1 MRKCILSCFACF
13 FFWSVFAQADKSI
26 PTIYVDKQGV
36 MRWSDTKQEASFF
49 GVNYTTPFA
58 HAYRALQYKGIDHKE
73 AIDRDV
79 YHLVRL
85 GFNAYR
91 IHIWDVEI
99 SDGEG
104 NLLENEHLELLDYL
118 LFRLREKGI
127 RILITA
133 MTNFGNG
140 YPERNIQ
147 TGGFSYLYDKC
158 QVHANPQAIA
168 AQKRYISDLLRHVN
182 PHTGLAYQDDPYV
195 VGFEINNEP
204 CHTGAVSTTKH
215 YIREM
220 LAAMKKAGN
229 KKPVFYNVSHNMEH
243 VPAYFKA
250 DVQGTTYQWYPIGL
264 VAGKE
269 RKGNFLPYVDR
280 YVIPFANEKGFAN
293 KAKAVYEYDPADILY
308 SYIHPAMSRTF
319 RSNGFQWV
327 TQFAYD
333 PLDMAAYNTEYQ
345 THYLNLAYTP
355 AKAIGMMIAA
365 ETAYRIPRNASF
377 PAYPK
382 DTLYGDFM
390 LSYEQDLAVMNVD
403 TAFYYT
409 NNTRIHP
416 KSVQTL
422 KKIAGHGSS
431 PIVTYAGSGVYF
443 LDKLTEG
450 VWRLEV
456 MPDAETVSDPFAKP
470 SLSREVVQ
478 ILWSENKME
487 IGLPDLDENFVW
499 KQLAPES
506 LSRGQADG
514 TAITVTPGVYI
525 LGRKDQSTLGE
536 WNNSRIWNH
545 YSLGHFVAPA
555 ASEERVPTVVH
566 EPARYQ
572 EKGSD
577 LAISLHVVSA
587 VTPDSVIVQTDK
599 VSFWRNDNTYMKLDH
614 KEGYR
619 YVGRIPES
627 MLQGDR
633 VRYTATVYVGGEKY
647 TFPQETSGA
656 PLDWDAAIDT
666 YWTTEVVG
674 RSAPIM
680 LAESLTAQ
688 STWETYAIPE
698 TAYSQGKK
706 IQKDPMAAPMWS
718 YTFTGQDSETKFFW
732 LRDIKQ
738 VIAERK
744 YKIDKVKNL
753 MIALGNQSF
762 GGKIQIGFVSNMG
775 YTYAAAVAL
784 EKDSPQQVLRI
795 PLEELSLVPTA
806 LLPAPYPTFLERYF
820 VPMTPIPFGVRNS
833 EKLIISTE
841 GAIGRDA
848 TITIGAIWME

>member
-1 MRKCILSCFACF
+1 MRKCILGLFACF
-13 FFWSVFAQADKSI
+13 FFLFVFAQSDKNI
-26 PTIYVDKQGV
+26 PSIYVDKQGV

-99 SDGEG
+99 ADGEG

-118 LFRLREKGI
+118 LFRLQENGV

-140 YPERNIQ
+140 YPERNVQ

-158 QVHANPQAIA
+158 QIHANPQAIA
-168 AQKRYISDLLRHVN
+168 AQKQYITGLLRHVN
-182 PHTGLAYQDDPYV
+182 PYTGLAYQDDPYV

-204 CHTGAVSTTKH
+204 CHTGEVRTTEH

-243 VPAYFKA
+243 VPAYFKS

-269 RKGNFLPYVDR
+269 RMGNFLPYVDR
-280 YVIPFANEKGFAN
+280 YVIPFADEKGFAN

-319 RSNGFQWV
+319 RSNGFQWI

-355 AKAIGMMIAA
+355 AKAISMMIAA
-365 ETAYRIPRNASF
+365 ETAYRIPRNQSF
-377 PAYPK
+377 PAYPQ

-409 NNTRIHP
+409 NNTDVYP
-416 KSVQTL
+416 KSVQAL
-422 KKIAGHGSS
+422 RKIAGHGSS
-431 PIVTYAGSGVYF
+431 PVVDYSGSGAYF
-443 LDKLTEG
+443 LDKLQDG

-456 MPDAETVSDPFAKP
+456 MPDAETVTDPFAKP

-478 ILWSENKME
+478 ILWSENNLE
-487 IGLPDLDENFVW
+487 VHLPDLGEGFSW
-499 KQLAPES
+499 KQLAPKTS
-506 LSRGQADG
+506 LRGQADG
-514 TAITVTPGVYI
+514 TAMIVTPGVYI
-525 LGRKDQSTLGE
+525 LGRKDQPAWAE
-536 WNNSRIWNH
+536 WNSSTVWNR
-545 YSLGHFVAPA
+545 YPLGHFVAPA
-555 ASEERVPTVVH
+555 ASVQQSPTVVH
-566 EPARYQ
+566 TPAGYH
-572 EKGSD
+572 ESGKD

-587 VTPDSVIVQTDK
+587 VTPDSVIVQTDE
-599 VSFWRNDNTYMKLDH
+599 VSFWRDDNTYIKLENE
-614 KEGYR
+614 EGYR
-619 YVGRIPES
+619 FIGRLPQS
-627 MLQGDR
+627 MLRGDR
-633 VRYTATVYVGGEKY
+633 VRYTATVFVDGKKY
-647 TFPQETSGA
+647 TFPQGTSGA
-656 PLDWDAAIDT
+656 PLDWDTTIDT
-666 YWTTEVVG
+666 YWMTEIVDRTTPIVLAKSL
-674 RSAPIM
+674 SAQP
-680 LAESLTAQ
+680 A
-688 STWETYAIPE
+688 WETYAIPE
-698 TAYSQGKK
+698 TAYSQVRKT
-706 IQKDPMAAPMWS
+706 QKDPMTVPMWS
-718 YTFTGQDSETKFFW
+718 YTFARHDSETKFFW
-732 LRDIKQ
+732 LKDIKQ
-738 VIAERK
+738 VIGERE
-744 YKIDKVKNL
+744 YKIDEVKNL
-753 MIALGNQSF
+753 MIAVGNQSF
-762 GGKIQIGFVSNMG
+762 DGKIQIGFVSNMG
-775 YTYAAAVAL
+775 YTYAATVEL
-784 EKDSPQQVLRI
+784 EKDAQQTLRV
-795 PLEELSLVPTA
+795 PLEELTLVPTA

-820 VPMTPIPFGVRNS
+820 VPVTPISFAIQDS
-833 EKLIISTE
+833 EKLIISTD
-841 GAIGRDA
+841 GAVDKNA
-848 TITIGAIWME
+848 AITIGAVWME

>member
-1 MRKCILSCFACF
+1 MRKCILGLFACF
-13 FFWSVFAQADKSI
+13 FFLAVFAQADKNV

-58 HAYRALQYKGIDHKE
+58 HAYRALQYKEIDHKE

-99 SDGEG
+99 ADGEG

-118 LFRLREKGI
+118 LFRLQENGV

-140 YPERNIQ
+140 YPERNVQ

-158 QVHANPQAIA
+158 QIHANPQAIA
-168 AQKRYISDLLRHVN
+168 AQKQYITGLLRHVN
-182 PHTGLAYQDDPYV
+182 PYTGLAYQDDPYV

-204 CHTGAVSTTKH
+204 CHTGEVRTTEH

-269 RKGNFLPYVDR
+269 RKGNFLPYVAR
-280 YVIPFANEKGFAN
+280 YDIPFANEKGFTN
-293 KAKAVYEYDPADILY
+293 KAKAVYEYDPADIVY

-319 RSNGFQWV
+319 RANGFQWI

-355 AKAIGMMIAA
+355 AKAISMMIAA
-365 ETAYRIPRNASF
+365 ETAYRIPRNQSF
-377 PAYPK
+377 PAYPQ

-390 LSYEQDLAVMNVD
+390 VSYEQDLAVMNVD

-409 NNTRIHP
+409 NNTDVWP
-416 KSVQTL
+416 KSAKAL
-422 KKIAGHGSS
+422 RKIAGHGSS
-431 PIVTYAGSGVYF
+431 PVVAYSGSGTYF
-443 LDKLTEG
+443 LDKLQDG

-456 MPDAETVSDPFAKP
+456 MPDAETVNDPFAKP

-478 ILWSENKME
+478 ILWSENNME
-487 IGLPDLDENFVW
+487 IHLPDLGEDFSW
-499 KQLAPES
+499 KQLAPETS
-506 LSRGQADG
+506 SRGQADG
-514 TAITVTPGVYI
+514 TAMMVTPGVYI
-525 LGRKDQSTLGE
+525 LGRKDQPAWTE
-536 WNNSRIWNH
+536 WNSSTVWNR
-545 YSLGHFVAPA
+545 YPLGHFVAPA
-555 ASEERVPTVVH
+555 ASVQQSPTVVH
-566 EPARYQ
+566 TPAGYHERG
-572 EKGSD
+572 KD

-587 VTPDSVIVQTDK
+587 VTPDSVIVQTDE
-599 VSFWRNDNTYMKLDH
+599 VSFWRDDNTYIKLENE
-614 KEGYR
+614 EGYR
-619 YVGRIPES
+619 FIGRLPQS
-627 MLQGDR
+627 MLRGDR
-633 VRYTATVYVGGEKY
+633 VRYTATVFVDGKKY
-647 TFPQETSGA
+647 TFPQGTSGA
-656 PLDWDAAIDT
+656 PLDWDTAIDR
-666 YWTTEVVG
+666 YWTTEIVDRTTPIVLAKSL
-674 RSAPIM
+674 SAQP
-680 LAESLTAQ
+680 A
-688 STWETYAIPE
+688 WETYAIPE
-698 TAYSQGKK
+698 TAYSQVRKT
-706 IQKDPMAAPMWS
+706 QKDLMTVPMWS
-718 YTFTGQDSETKFFW
+718 YTFARHDSETKFFW
-732 LRDIKQ
+732 LKDIKQ
-738 VIAERK
+738 VVAERK
-744 YKIDKVKNL
+744 YKIDEVKNL
-753 MIALGNQSF
+753 MIAVGNQSF
-762 GGKIQIGFVSNMG
+762 SGKIQIGFVSNMG
-775 YTYAAAVAL
+775 YTYAETVEL
-784 EKDSPQQVLRI
+784 EKDAQQTLRV
-795 PLEELSLVPTA
+795 PLKELSLVPTA

-820 VPMTPIPFGVRNS
+820 VPVTPIPFVVGDS
-833 EKLIISTE
+833 EKLIISTD
-841 GAIGRDA
+841 GAVDQQA
-848 TITIGAIWME
+848 VITIGAVWME